1 MGWQARVCTSP
12 VETNPKTR
20 PAPPPPERERST
32 VGLRSPHR
40 RLGIAGAIAA
50 IGLTALMAR
59 FPPAEYSYLPA
70 CPIHGA
76 TGLYC
81 PGCGTARA
89 LGALL
94 TGDLR
99 AALDHNL
106 LMVVLLPLFVLIVV
120 LQLLSLVRDNQ
131 FRELPLPRWILAAML
146 VAMLGFAVAR
156 NLPFAWAQYLAP

>member
-1 MGWQARVCTSP
+1 V
-12 VETNPKTR
+12 
-20 PAPPPPERERST
+20 
-32 VGLRSPHR
+32 
-40 RLGIAGAIAA
+40 
-50 IGLTALMAR
+50 ALMSR

-94 TGDLR
+94 KGDLR

-106 LMVVLLPLFVLIVV
+106 LMVALLPLFALIVV
-120 LQLLSLVRDNQ
+120 LQLVSLVRDNQ
-131 FRELPLPRWILAAML
+131 FRELPLPRWTLAAML
-146 VAMLGFAVAR
+146 VAMLAFAVAR
-156 NLPFAWAQYLAP
+156 NLPYAWAQYLAP